1 MLSAKKITLSATL
14 AMFAVSTFATGF
26 AGISFCP
33 SADAQSVS
41 AKSAAKP
48 AAAKEEKKDEKKET
62 AKAPEPSYDN
72 AITVTPDE
80 LVKRPHEFLN
90 KTLKFTAKFSS
101 FSNLALD
108 YKPAMK
114 SSKTNLSFLVL
125 TPGSHVPLSELKLAM
140 AIPKEKDPET
150 ELLGKLKDGDTV
162 EIIGKEFST
171 ALDDSWVEV
180 YKLKKLGGSKD
191 KDEDKKA
198 SADVPSDKPKE
209 EKSGEAKN
217 DK

>member
-41 AKSAAKP
+41 AKSPAKP
-48 AAAKEEKKDEKKET
+48 AAKEEKKDEKKEA

-72 AITVTPDE
+72 AIGVTPDE

-114 SSKTNLSFLVL
+114 SSKTHLSFLVL

-140 AIPKEKDPET
+140 AIPKEKDPDT

-191 KDEDKKA
+191 KDDDKKA
-198 SADVPSDKPKE
+198 SADDKSDKAKE
-209 EKSGEAKN
+209 EKSSEGKN